1 MGNPL
6 KSLASTVARRAA
18 ANRHRLPRW
27 VASALDW
34 AIARPNSVIG
44 GLAYRVI
51 GATDG
56 APGANPPLYGEPTRL
71 YIGPAN
77 YAGQGRE
84 WAAAAES
91 GRQGTR
97 AVNMVVDVPG
107 MIRFAADID
116 VPLRVYM
123 GSDTWQK
130 EQLAYVED
138 FTHCMIESGRPLFGA
153 LFGQDA
159 FAESAALAE
168 SGVSVA
174 MMCHGSDVR
183 QHARHR
189 ENHRWS
195 PYADRSLYS
204 RSAERRATLLVG
216 RLEQF
221 AGPVFVST
229 PDLLDD
235 VPFGTWCPVVVDTE
249 RWHPGPEPLE
259 RQRPVVVHSPSS
271 SAIKGSD
278 LIEPHLRKLE
288 DEGLIEYRRL
298 EGVPWAQM
306 PDIIRDADIVLDQ
319 FRIGSYGVA
328 ACEAL
333 SSGRVVVSQVADHVR
348 ARVEERTGTQLPIVE
363 ADVETVGLVV
373 RELLADR
380 DRARRVAA
388 EGVRFVAGLHS
399 GFASAETLSRAWLGA
414 AALRSRP
421 AR

>member
-6 KSLASTVARRAA
+6 KSLASAVARRAA

-34 AIARPNSVIG
+34 AIARPNSLIG
-44 GLAYRVI
+44 ALAYRVI

-56 APGANPPLYGEPTRL
+56 TPSANPALDGETTRL

-84 WAAAAES
+84 WAAAAQASRE
-91 GRQGTR
+91 GTR
-97 AVNMVVDVPG
+97 AINMVVDVPG
-107 MIRFAADID
+107 MIRFAADIE

-123 GSDTWQK
+123 GSGAWQK
-130 EQLAYVED
+130 EQFEYVGR
-138 FTHCMIESGRPLFGA
+138 FTHCLVESGRPLFGG

-159 FAESAALAE
+159 FAEAAALAE

-204 RSAERRATLLVG
+204 RSAERRATEFVG
-216 RLEQF
+216 GLERF
-221 AGPVFVST
+221 DGPVFVST

-235 VPFGTWCPVVVDTE
+235 VPFGIWCPVVVDTE
-249 RWHPGPEPLE
+249 RWYPGAAPME
-259 RQRPVVVHSPSS
+259 RDRPVVVHSPSS

-278 LIEPHLRKLE
+278 LIEPHLRTLE

-333 SSGRVVVSQVADHVR
+333 STGRVVVGQVADHVR
-348 ARVEERTGTQLPIVE
+348 ARVEERTGSELPIIE
-363 ADVETVGLVV
+363 ANVETVGVVV
-373 RELLADR
+373 RELLGDR

-388 EGVRFVAGLHS
+388 DGQRFVTELHG
-399 GFASAETLSRAWLGA
+399 GFAAAETLSRAWLGSD
-414 AALRSRP
+414 ALRPGPGR
-421 AR
+421 